1 MNSCAYLYYVYSDIQ
16 KKMVLTEMPFQFS
29 NTFMSI
35 NEEILSGGVPREYVI
50 IFFFFFKQN
59 GSD

>member
-1 MNSCAYLYYVYSDIQ
+1 MYSDIQ

-50 IFFFFFKQN
+50 IFFFLNKM
-59 GSD
+59 DLIRLCV